1 MKTTPTRIYLVNV
14 DDHGR
19 HLVRAVS
26 KAAALAHVMRAIAS
40 VGVAS
45 QEQLIECLGA
55 GISVEAAGEVAAA
68 DGPEDGNA

>member
-1 MKTTPTRIYLVNV
+1 MTTPTRIYLVNV

-26 KAAALAHVMRAIAS
+26 KAAALAHVMRSIAQ

-45 QEQLIECLGA
+45 QEQLVQCLSE
-55 GISVEAAGEVAAA
+55 GIAVEAAGAQAAA
-68 DGPEDGNA
+68 DGAEDGNA